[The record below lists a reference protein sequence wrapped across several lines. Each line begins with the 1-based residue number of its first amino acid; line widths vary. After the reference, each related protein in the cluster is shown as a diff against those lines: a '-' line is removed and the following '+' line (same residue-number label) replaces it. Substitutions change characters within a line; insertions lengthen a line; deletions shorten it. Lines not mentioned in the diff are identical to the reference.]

1 MKIVIIGGGIFGL
14 TIFLKLISK
23 KYDCIL
29 LEKEKKIMLGASTN
43 NLNRVHLGYHYP
55 RDDETAQQSKKG
67 SNSFIKFYKS
77 SIIKYFQNYY
87 VISKYKSLTN
97 FKNYLKFCKK
107 NRLSFKIIKNKN
119 FFTKINEQ
127 SDNIEG
133 IIKVKEPIYS
143 WEGILKII
151 NKIIKSFNKNR
162 ILTNSEVTMITKKDN
177 IFHIKT
183 KKNFFYADVV
193 IDASYLSLNYKLFKN
208 NNIKNFFKNIFYQIT
223 LITEI
228 DIKNKNKLGL
238 AVMDGAFFSILPKGK
253 YNKHLL
259 YHVKH
264 SVIKESQKLTKS
276 FQNINKK
283 DFVERFKRIK
293 KLVAKDL
300 NHFFPKF
307 EFKFTNNFF
316 ISKRV
321 LFKNK
326 NDSRVSSILE
336 PEKNYF
342 LIASAKVDH
351 SVDIANKINEKIS
364 KRL

>member
-1 MKIVIIGGGIFGL
+1 MKIIIIGGGIFGL
-14 TIFLKLISK
+14 TAFLKLISK
-23 KYDCIL
+23 KHDCIL
-29 LEKEKKIMLGASTN
+29 LEKKKKIMLGASTN

-55 RDDETAQQSKKG
+55 RDDMTAQQSKIG
-67 SNSFIKFYKS
+67 SNSFIKFYKL

-87 VISKYKSLTN
+87 VISKYNSLVN
-97 FKNYLKFCKK
+97 FKNYLKFCKRNK
-107 NRLSFKIIKNKN
+107 LPFKVVKKVN
-119 FFTKINEQ
+119 FFTQINEK
-127 SDNIEG
+127 SNNIEG
-133 IIKVKEPIYS
+133 VIKVKEPIYS
-143 WEGILKII
+143 WEIVVKII
-151 NKIIKSFNKNR
+151 NKIIKNVNKNR
-162 ILTNSEVTMITKKDN
+162 IFTNSEVTMITKKNN
-177 IFHIKT
+177 IFHVKT
-183 KKNFFYADVV
+183 KKKTFYADVV

-208 NNIKNFFKNIFYQIT
+208 SLLKKFFKKIFYQIT

-228 DIKNKNKLGL
+228 DIKNVKKLGL
-238 AVMDGAFFSILPKGK
+238 AVMDGPFFSILPKGK

-283 DFVERFKRIK
+283 DYLENFKKIK
-293 KLVAKDL
+293 KLMSKDL
-300 NHFFPKF
+300 KHFFPKF
-307 EFKFTNNFF
+307 NFKFTNKFF

-326 NDSRVSSILE
+326 NDSRISSILE

-351 SVDIANKINEKIS
+351 SVDIADKINEIIS
-364 KRL
+364 KK

>member
-1 MKIVIIGGGIFGL
+1 MKILIIGGGIFGL
-14 TIFLKLISK
+14 TTFMKLISK

-55 RDDETAQQSKKG
+55 RDYKTAQQSKLG
-67 SNSFIKFYKS
+67 SKSFINFYRS

-87 VISKYKSLTN
+87 LISRENTLTK
-97 FKNYLKFCKK
+97 FKDYLKFCKK
-107 NRLSFKIIKNKN
+107 NGLSFKVVKNIN
-119 FFTKINEQ
+119 FFTKINEKFN
-127 SDNIEG
+127 NIEG
-133 IIKVKEPIYS
+133 IIKVQEPIYS
-143 WEGILKII
+143 WDLIVKII
-151 NKIIKSFNKNR
+151 NKKIKKINKKR
-162 ILTNSEVTMITKKDN
+162 IFTNSEVLNITKKKN
-177 IFHIKT
+177 IFHVKT
-183 KKNFFYADVV
+183 KKKIHYADVV
-193 IDASYLSLNYKLFKN
+193 IDASYFSLNYRLFEN
-208 NNIKNFFKNIFYQIT
+208 RRIKNYFKKIFYQIT

-228 DIKNKNKLGL
+228 NIKNIDMLGL
-238 AVMDGAFFSILPKGK
+238 AVMDGPFFSLLPKG
-253 YNKHLL
+253 NHNEHLL

-276 FQNINKK
+276 FLNLKKKNFLKSFNKTK
-283 DFVERFKRIK
+283 IFLSKELNYFLP
-293 KLVAKDL
+293 KL
-300 NHFFPKF
+300 

-326 NDSRVSSILE
+326 NDSRISSVLE

-351 SVDIANKINEKIS
+351 SVDIANQLVEKIT
-364 KRL
+364 KRQ